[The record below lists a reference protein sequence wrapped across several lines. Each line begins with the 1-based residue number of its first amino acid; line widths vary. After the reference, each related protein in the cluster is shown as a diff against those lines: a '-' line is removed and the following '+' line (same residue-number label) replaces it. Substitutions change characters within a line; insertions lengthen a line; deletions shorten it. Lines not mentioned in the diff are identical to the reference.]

1 MYPDFYPIFQV
12 LNASLVKEQ
21 SVYTELCHWNQT
33 IILNVELQII
43 SGFVN
48 LFVHGH
54 WVQTLQDRVE
64 RRNSR
69 WKGKYFKPSLPFICF
84 MI

>member
-33 IILNVELQII
+33 IILNVELQILFQGLSIFLFMGIGSKRFRIVLKGGTPDGRVNI
-43 SGFVN
+43 SN
-48 LFVHGH
+48 LLYRSYV
-54 WVQTLQDRVE
+54 L
-64 RRNSR
+64 
-69 WKGKYFKPSLPFICF
+69 
-84 MI
+84 